1 MFFPVSYRYVGN
13 TTAVRQA
20 AIPVDEVLIVLDPG
34 CSHCQHLY
42 EKMATQGTTTNK
54 IALLC
59 RWKDEE
65 DLLLR
70 LTPYARPVAFPHAI
84 DLQSGDTLSVP
95 ELEARLG
102 LK

>member
-1 MFFPVSYRYVGN
+1 MFFPASYQYVGN

-20 AIPVDEVLIVLDPG
+20 NIPVDDVLIVLDPG

-59 RWKDEE
+59 RWKDED
-65 DLLLR
+65 DLLSR

-102 LK
+102 LQ